1 MQRMFRQPLQ
11 NGFGTYC
18 RRKPQVYAETVG
30 TIGTGTAKR
39 VIDGRK
45 AARYFFHDLLNE
57 RGEKVTKSH
66 DLISFF
72 S

>member
-1 MQRMFRQPLQ
+1 MFRQPLQ

-30 TIGTGTAKR
+30 EVTGTTKKL
-39 VIDGRK
+39 IGGRFS
-45 AARYFFHDLLNE
+45 ARYFFHDLLNE